1 MTQMTHARRHAQR
14 DQSYRLRQQAAPF
27 KVVGSLAA
35 AGWMMIEAGRLLE
48 LLSNHSSHNGPEGA
62 SRWGK
67 VEFAAASIAVGA
79 LLVAAGKH
87 SHASRIEHS
96 SARQE
101 GFSR

>member
-1 MTQMTHARRHAQR
+1 MTQMTHTRRHAPHNR
-14 DQSYRLRQQAAPF
+14 SDRLRQQAAPF
-27 KVVGSLAA
+27 TVVGSLAA

-48 LLSNHSSHNGPEGA
+48 LLSTHSSNGPESG

-87 SHASRIEHS
+87 SHAARIERSRAHH
-96 SARQE
+96 E
-101 GFSR
+101 GYGR

>member
-1 MTQMTHARRHAQR
+1 MTQMTHTRRHAQR

-27 KVVGSLAA
+27 TVVGSLAA
-35 AGWMMIEAGRLLE
+35 AGWMMIEAGHLLE
-48 LLSNHSSHNGPEGA
+48 LLSNHSHNGPEGA
-62 SRWGK
+62 SHWGK

-96 SARQE
+96 RARQD
-101 GFSR
+101 GYSR